1 MKNEYLILQSLCWLL
16 GTQGSIVLFFISSL
30 SLSYL
35 ITQDIEKLT
44 TTQVKTK
51 DLPQSSEKLLI
62 LKNMWRYSIETAA
75 STQAVPGTFLITYPS
90 VRSIRIS
97 KLGPF
102 KVFNRVKN
110 QIDFYQCL
118 KSCQCQLTHLTL
130 AQETISLTFIC
141 YCVDVNRQKNNLKT
155 FIFMTDRHNRQL

>member
-1 MKNEYLILQSLCWLL
+1 
-16 GTQGSIVLFFISSL
+16 
-30 SLSYL
+30 
-35 ITQDIEKLT
+35 
-44 TTQVKTK
+44 
-51 DLPQSSEKLLI
+51 
-62 LKNMWRYSIETAA
+62 MWRYSIETAA

-90 VRSIRIS
+90 VRSILIS
-97 KLGPF
+97 KLRPF
-102 KVFNRVKN
+102 KIFNRVKN

-155 FIFMTDRHNRQL
+155 FIFMTDRHNRQLWNLTVWKMSLFFLFFTPIIKNNKNFFHLKMSKRSHKEDGIFDVNTWDYILCISTTVKRNRFS